1 MNPFDSSSQ
10 NRPLV
15 LGHRGARA
23 YAPMNTLPGF
33 ECAAEQGADG
43 IELDIHLSKDGEIV
57 VIHDFTVDATTN
69 GTGNVADLTL
79 AQLKELDAG
88 SWFGTEF
95 AGAQIPTLDEVFE
108 WVAQRFLVNVEIKS
122 QAARTDGIEQKLA
135 EKIKR
140 HAMQAHV
147 IVSSFNPLALR
158 RFGVCGRELGVP
170 IGFLHAPEMPFYVP
184 WLLTGL
190 TYQARHPH
198 FSQVN
203 RRYMDWANRHDYRV
217 NVWTVNDPQVACVLR
232 DLGVNAIIT
241 DQPDTILKALSDT

>member
-1 MNPFDSSSQ
+1 MKAFSSQ
-10 NRPLV
+10 NQPLV

-43 IELDIHLSKDGEIV
+43 IEFDIHLSKDGEIV
-57 VIHDFTVDATTN
+57 VIHDFTVDATTD
-69 GTGNVADLTL
+69 GTGNVRDLTL

-88 SWFGTEF
+88 GWFGAEF

-108 WVAQRFLVNVEIKS
+108 WVAQQRFLVNVEIKS
-122 QAARTDGIEQKLA
+122 KSARTNGIERKLA
-135 EKIKR
+135 EKIKQ
-140 HAMQAHV
+140 HSMQNRG

-158 RFGVCGRELGVP
+158 RFSAYGRELGVP
-170 IGFLHAPEMPFYVP
+170 IGFLHAPETPFYVP

-203 RRYMDWANRHDYRV
+203 QRYMDWANQHGHRV
-217 NVWTVNDPQVACVLR
+217 NVWTVNDPQVACGLR